1 MDKCFECGEPAQA
14 NHHVVPKILG
24 GTKTIPLCDD
34 CHSKVHDK
42 DLTSMRKLTT
52 DLFKSWGPPKVGRRH
67 KGGIPPYGF
76 DVQKTHGQRGG
87 TLVENEEEQKVVKQ
101 IKKWRDAGL
110 PKAKIMREL
119 NEKKIPT
126 KTGKSE
132 WKYTATRRIVY
143 FIEHGEVAKQW

>member
-76 DVQKTHGQRGG
+76 
-87 TLVENEEEQKVVKQ
+87 VERCWLAEGKDYE
-101 IKKWRDAGL
+101 R
-110 PKAKIMREL
+110 AKRKEDS
-119 NEKKIPT
+119 N
-126 KTGKSE
+126 
-132 WKYTATRRIVY
+132 
-143 FIEHGEVAKQW
+143 